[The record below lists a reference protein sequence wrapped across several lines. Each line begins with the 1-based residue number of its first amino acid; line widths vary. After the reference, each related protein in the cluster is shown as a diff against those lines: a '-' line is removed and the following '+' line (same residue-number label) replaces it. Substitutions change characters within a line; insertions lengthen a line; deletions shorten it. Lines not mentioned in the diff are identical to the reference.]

1 MYRTSSF
8 WYGCHRSNGINKVEI
23 KSGKSARAR
32 RFSRNE
38 NVDGLQSGQDDVS
51 IFTNLETTKYNKQQI
66 RILSLDNIGV
76 RGRSTIMI
84 LERIMTEVQKQ
95 QKLAEVPHPHSYFDL
110 ICGTGTGGIIALML
124 GRLKMVITHFMNLRN
139 DSFRLYK
146 SAKRTITLFARNYF
160 SFRPSISA
168 VE

>member
-1 MYRTSSF
+1 L
-8 WYGCHRSNGINKVEI
+8 
-23 KSGKSARAR
+23 GKSARAR

-38 NVDGLQSGQDDVS
+38 NVDGPQSGQDDVS
-51 IFTNLETTKYNKQQI
+51 NLVATKYNKQQI

-95 QKLAEVPHPHSYFDL
+95 QKLAEVPHPYSYFDL
-110 ICGTGTGGIIALML
+110 ICGTGTGGLIALML

-139 DSFRLYK
+139 DSSRLYK

-160 SFRPSISA
+160 SFRPSISV